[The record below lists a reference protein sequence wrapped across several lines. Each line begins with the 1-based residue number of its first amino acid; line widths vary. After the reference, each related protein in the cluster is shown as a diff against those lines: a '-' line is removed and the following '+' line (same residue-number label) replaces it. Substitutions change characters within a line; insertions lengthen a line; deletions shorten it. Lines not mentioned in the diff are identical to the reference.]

1 VYLVGQSDTPKYC
14 LSQNHWAHW
23 KVNCLWTVN
32 CCSTSASHPP
42 ISDDT
47 PLARAPQT
55 RCLLPSCFLC
65 YLLQAERTSVK
76 QNNSLLKQ
84 SLKFPHH
91 LPDIATGPCNDPDP
105 HTQSFTIHSNSILLS
120 KSVPYRYTP
129 LPISSTSILSSL
141 LYFAKKNYEAP
152 DYIISS
158 VSLSQLLP

>member
-1 VYLVGQSDTPKYC
+1 M
-14 LSQNHWAHW
+14 
-23 KVNCLWTVN
+23 N
-32 CCSTSASHPP
+32 CCSTSALHPP

-55 RCLLPSCFLC
+55 HCLLPSCFLC

-91 LPDIATGPCNDPDP
+91 LPEIATGPCNDPDP
-105 HTQSFTIHSNSILLS
+105 HTQSFIIHNNSIILY
-120 KSVPYRYTP
+120 KSVLCRFTS
-129 LPISSTSILSSL
+129 LPISSSSILSSS
-141 LYFAKKNYEAP
+141 LYFAKINYEAP

-158 VSLSQLLP
+158 VHLAQLLP